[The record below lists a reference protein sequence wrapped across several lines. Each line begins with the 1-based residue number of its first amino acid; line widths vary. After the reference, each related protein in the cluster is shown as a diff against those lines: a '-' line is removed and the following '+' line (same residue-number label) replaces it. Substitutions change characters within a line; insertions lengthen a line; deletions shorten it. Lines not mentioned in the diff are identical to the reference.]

1 MDFLEKISAK
11 LFDKQMIFK
20 QDNGSYYSKYHSDY
34 LTKEDIEEWLLE
46 YIN

>member
-1 MDFLEKISAK
+1 MDFLEQISVK
-11 LFDKQMIFK
+11 LWDKQMVFK
-20 QDNGSYYSKYHSDY
+20 QYNGSYYSRYHCDT